1 MLKSGLSPKF
11 FLNLLK
17 EISPIV
23 AIDDKRTILFANE
36 SFRKEFAGNSRNLM
50 GKDLF
55 RILGLNPADQEEMES
70 NIKLSKKGMVQNQEF
85 KKQKIYYGYSVF
97 RFGESIGIILK
108 NITENKRLEG
118 KIANLHTKLLQSQ
131 EEERIR
137 LSRELHDGVGQTIL
151 AAKLNFQAYNRN

>member
-1 MLKSGLSPKF
+1 MQDLKRKIGKSPFSPVILKSGLSPKF

-70 NIKLSKKGMVQNQEF
+70 NIKLSKKEWF
-85 KKQKIYYGYSVF
+85 KI
-97 RFGESIGIILK
+97 K
-108 NITENKRLEG
+108 NSKNKRFTTAIPCFVSG
-118 KIANLHTKLLQSQ
+118 K
-131 EEERIR
+131 
-137 LSRELHDGVGQTIL
+137 V
-151 AAKLNFQAYNRN
+151 

>member
-1 MLKSGLSPKF
+1 MPDLKRKIGKSLFPPVTLKSGLSPKF

-50 GKDLF
+50 GKNLF
-55 RILGLNPADQEEMES
+55 RIFGFNPTDQEEMES

-85 KKQKIYYGYSVF
+85 K
-97 RFGESIGIILK
+97 
-108 NITENKRLEG
+108 NKRFTMAIPYFVSG
-118 KIANLHTKLLQSQ
+118 K
-131 EEERIR
+131 
-137 LSRELHDGVGQTIL
+137 V
-151 AAKLNFQAYNRN
+151 